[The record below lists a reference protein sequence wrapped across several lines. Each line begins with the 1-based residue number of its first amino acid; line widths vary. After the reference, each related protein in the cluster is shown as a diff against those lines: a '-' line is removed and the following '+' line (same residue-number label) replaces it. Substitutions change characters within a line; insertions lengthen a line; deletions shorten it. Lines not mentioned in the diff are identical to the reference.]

1 MEKTLTTDLSRNL
14 QRFCDLFAREGAFRH
29 REFQTGMGVNCAVLF
44 FDGMTSSQILSEDV
58 IRPLICHITPHPPE
72 DPVDHAAR
80 QILYAGE
87 VKKQTDVEAMVSG
100 LLYGECLLLFEGCT
114 VGLTVDTKGWRTR
127 GISEPENER
136 VLQGPHEGFDEAA
149 MPNLAQIRRKLQ
161 TPDLCAEILRVG
173 RRSRTR
179 VILCYLGTLANPKL
193 VDTLRKRIKAID
205 IDGVLDVNYL
215 NELIRDRKYS
225 MFKTCAST
233 ERPDV
238 VAAKLLEGRVAILV
252 DGTPVVLTAPCLFVE
267 NFQSDEDYYLNF
279 WVSSLGRLLRY
290 LCFFLAISVPAIYLA
305 LITHHK
311 RLLPTFLLLSAAGSR
326 AGVPFS
332 SFLECL
338 ILIFVLEIL
347 KETGARM
354 PQNVGHTLS
363 IIGGLVVG
371 QAAVEARLIS
381 ASMLIVV
388 ALSGIAG
395 LMIPRLRAAVFYLRL
410 GLVLAAVSLG
420 IPGVF
425 LGITL
430 LLCHLL
436 HLSSFGTP
444 YLQPLQ
450 TPTVQGL
457 KDTFVRLPW
466 GVMRTRPAFS
476 RDRVRQRKK
485 ERTK

>member
-1 MEKTLTTDLSRNL
+1 
-14 QRFCDLFAREGAFRH
+14 
-29 REFQTGMGVNCAVLF
+29 
-44 FDGMTSSQILSEDV
+44 MT
-58 IRPLICHITPHPPE
+58 IRTETELMI
-72 DPVDHAAR
+72 
-80 QILYAGE
+80 
-87 VKKQTDVEAMVSG
+87 SG
-100 LLYGECLLLFEGCT
+100 LLYGECLLLFDGCAE
-114 VGLTVDTKGWRTR
+114 GLTIDTKGWRTR

-161 TPDLCAEILRVG
+161 TPDLCSEMLRVG

-179 VILCYLGTLANPKL
+179 VMICYLGSLADPELVRTLKE
-193 VDTLRKRIKAID
+193 RIEGID
-205 IDGVLDVNYL
+205 IDGILDVNYI
-215 NELIRDRKYS
+215 NELIRDRKRS
-225 MFKTCAST
+225 MFKTCGST

-238 VAAKLLEGRVAILV
+238 VAAKLLEGRVAILA
-252 DGTPVVLTAPCLFVE
+252 DGSPVVLTAPYLFAE

-279 WVSSLGRLLRY
+279 WVSSVGRLLRY

-388 ALSGIAG
+388 AISGIAG

-410 GLVLAAVSLG
+410 GLVILSVPLG
-420 IPGVF
+420 LPGVF

-430 LLCHLL
+430 FLIHLL
-436 HLSSFGTP
+436 QISSFGVP

-450 TPTVQGL
+450 SPTVQGL
-457 KDTFVRLPW
+457 KDTAVRLPW
-466 GVMRTRPAFS
+466 SVMLTRPAFS
-476 RDRVRQRKK
+476 RDRVRQRRD
-485 ERTK
+485 RTTK

>member
-1 MEKTLTTDLSRNL
+1 MEQTLTGDLKQNL
-14 QRFCDLFAREGAFRH
+14 QRFCDLFARDGAFRH
-29 REFQTGMGVNCAVLF
+29 REFQTGMGVKCAVLF
-44 FDGMTSSQILSEDV
+44 FDGMTNSQILGDDV
-58 IRPLICHITPHPPE
+58 IRPLITHTMQIPPA
-72 DPVDHAAR
+72 DPADHAMR

-87 VKKQTDVEAMVSG
+87 VKKQTETAAMIAG
-100 LLYGECLLLFEGCT
+100 LLYGESLLLFEGCDEA
-114 VGLTVDTKGWRTR
+114 LTVDTKGWRTR

-179 VILCYLGTLANPKL
+179 VILCYLGTLADPEL
-193 VDTLRKRIKAID
+193 VKTLKKRIGSID
-205 IDGVLDVNYL
+205 IDGILDVNYL
-215 NELIRDRKYS
+215 SELIRDRRRS

-238 VAAKLLEGRVAILV
+238 VAAKLLEGRVAVLV
-252 DGTPVVLTAPCLFVE
+252 DGTPVVLTAPCLFAE

-279 WVSSLGRLLRY
+279 WVASVGRLLRY
-290 LCFFLAISVPAIYLA
+290 LCFFLAISVPAVYLA

-326 AGVPFS
+326 VGVPFS

-338 ILIFVLEIL
+338 LLIFVLEIL

-395 LMIPRLRAAVFYLRL
+395 LMIPRLRAAVFYIRI
-410 GLVLAAVSLG
+410 GLVLAAVWLG

-430 LLCHLL
+430 FLIHLL
-436 HLSSFGTP
+436 RLSSFGVP

-450 TPTVQGL
+450 SPTVQGL

-466 GVMRTRPAFS
+466 DIMLTRPAFS
-476 RDRVRQRKK
+476 RDRVRQKK
-485 ERTK
+485 GNKTK